1 MQGRREGSVH
11 PDRNVRYA
19 SVHQVQGAVE
29 RFYTVSECPEY
40 IKFIGTDGLLYC
52 KLKKAMYGCVQASK
66 LWYKKLRIFLL
77 QQGYEHCE
85 VDPCLFRKVR
95 GEKTYLLVIYVD
107 DILIIAEQEEIERL
121 EKEFTKEVLWITIV
135 VSNKQSYLGMQI
147 KVGDGKMFLDMRYY
161 LEKVLPEHD
170 HLQVLVGPGSK
181 EGFAVDLSSPV
192 LEEEQKKNFHTN
204 VAKLLYLSKRARP
217 DVIAIVGFLCTK
229 VKAPTKEDWKKL
241 QRVIGYLKGTKSCTM
256 EMKPMGIFRFIG

>member
-121 EKEFTKEVLWITIV
+121 EKEFTK
-135 VSNKQSYLGMQI
+135 
-147 KVGDGKMFLDMRYY
+147 MFLDMRYY